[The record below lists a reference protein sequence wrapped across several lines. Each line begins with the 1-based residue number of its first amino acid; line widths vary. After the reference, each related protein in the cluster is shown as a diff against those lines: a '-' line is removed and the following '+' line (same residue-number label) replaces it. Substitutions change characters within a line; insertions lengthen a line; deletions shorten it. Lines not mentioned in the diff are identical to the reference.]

1 MEEYSILE
9 QVKIRLEQ
17 FHIEN
22 DDGEDKVVFDHKE
35 ENPLL
40 NQLIK
45 QAENE
50 LIGKR
55 VYPKEYTEEQIRDD
69 LKKFND
75 VIVNLVVYDHSQAG
89 ESFMDSFTENGVSR
103 NWKDRNELFVGVYP
117 FVNFLQKNV
126 RYHLVAG
133 GIQKVVEGSMLKQG
147 DME

>member
-9 QVKIRLEQ
+9 KVKIRLEQ

-22 DDGEDKVVFDHKE
+22 EDGEDKVVFDHKE

-50 LIGKR
+50 LIVKR

-69 LKKFND
+69 LKRFND

-89 ESFMDSFTENGVSR
+89 ESFMDSYTENGVSR
-103 NWKDRNELFVGVYP
+103 NWKDRNDLFVGVYP
-117 FVNFLQKNV
+117 FVNFL
-126 RYHLVAG
+126 
-133 GIQKVVEGSMLKQG
+133 
-147 DME
+147 

>member
-1 MEEYSILE
+1 MTSMEEYSILE

-69 LKKFND
+69 LKRFND

-89 ESFMDSFTENGVSR
+89 ESFMDSYTENGVSR
-103 NWKDRNELFVGVYP
+103 NWKDRNDLFVGVYP
-117 FVNFLQKNV
+117 FVNFL
-126 RYHLVAG
+126 
-133 GIQKVVEGSMLKQG
+133 
-147 DME
+147 